1 MAEIIL
7 LIIIIIELIG
17 TSIWVHKIKNNNMK
31 LRKELLKLQ
40 QENYNYKTRLNKLV
54 EFKPKNQ
61 GVKND

>member
-1 MAEIIL
+1 
-7 LIIIIIELIG
+7 
-17 TSIWVHKIKNNNMK
+17 MK

-61 GVKND
+61 GVKNEKPDLHQPIAGPHHGLLHRRQQTDHEP